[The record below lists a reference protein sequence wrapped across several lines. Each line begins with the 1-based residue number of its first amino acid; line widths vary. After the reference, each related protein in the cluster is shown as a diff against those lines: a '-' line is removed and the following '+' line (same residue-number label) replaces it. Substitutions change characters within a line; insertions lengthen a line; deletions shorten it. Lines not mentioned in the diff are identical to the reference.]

1 MPIEASPICLP
12 NIIIGTYRIIQ
23 LPIIPILPLQSKS
36 NKYNNIKS
44 KYLINNYIKNTNNN
58 DNNPLKK
65 MEKEWKKI
73 NGS

>member
-44 KYLINNYIKNTNNN
+44 KYLINNYIKNTNN